1 MTPMADDSKKPDLP
15 EGFLLGETLQLFSR
29 ERCIQIAEL
38 YKFKNPSDLYRRLTD
53 LYSIYAMYI
62 SADRGAT
69 NSNVKQRLL
78 EVTAAAEGLSRK
90 LRLLPSFEAT
100 VFFSRLGT
108 GKASFIS
115 KLELMAEQAGYL
127 SKAIESDD
135 GKKRLSLENV
145 FVLDLIK
152 LFERGTGVLATNI
165 HRDAAGH
172 DTKTIKEPALE
183 FVRACLTE
191 AGIWKS
197 ENSIAGLIQE

>member
-1 MTPMADDSKKPDLP
+1 MADDSKKPDLP

-38 YKFKNPSDLYRRLTD
+38 YKFKNPFDLYRRLTD
-53 LYSIYAMYI
+53 LYSVYAMYI

-90 LRLLPSFEAT
+90 LRLLPSVEAT

-127 SKAIESDD
+127 YKAIESDD
-135 GKKRLSLENV
+135 GKKLSLENV

-152 LFERGTGVLATNI
+152 LFEQGTGVLATNI
-165 HRDAAGH
+165 HCDAEGNH
-172 DTKTIKEPALE
+172 TKTIKEPALE

-191 AGIWKS
+191 AEIWKRK
-197 ENSIAGLIQE
+197 NLIADLIQE

>member
-1 MTPMADDSKKPDLP
+1 MIQKKPDLP
-15 EGFLLGETLQLFSR
+15 KGFLLGETLQLFSR

-38 YKFKNPSDLYRRLTD
+38 YKFKNPFDLYRRLTD
-53 LYSIYAMYI
+53 LYSVYAMYI

-90 LRLLPSFEAT
+90 LRLLPSVEAT

-127 SKAIESDD
+127 YKAIE
-135 GKKRLSLENV
+135 
-145 FVLDLIK
+145 
-152 LFERGTGVLATNI
+152 
-165 HRDAAGH
+165 
-172 DTKTIKEPALE
+172 
-183 FVRACLTE
+183 
-191 AGIWKS
+191 
-197 ENSIAGLIQE
+197 